1 MQTKINEKQITEILK
16 NFYQITGLKTTIFS
30 VDGVTLADYPKSHCA
45 FCHYINSFDDGRF
58 QCNKS
63 NIKALE
69 TCKTTKDTF
78 IYRCHMGLVEVA
90 FPLMKNEQ
98 IIGYA
103 MFGQIS
109 NLKENNHIKEKLR
122 NFATSITD
130 EKLQELLSSVE
141 YHSLELI
148 KSEIKILEICATY
161 FITSQMIEYNA
172 DLINKILTYIDNTP
186 LPDFKISNLCDHFKI
201 SRTQLYNIFTKHKKI
216 GVAEYV
222 TSLKIKKATELLKS
236 QQYSVKEIAYMTG
249 FSDSNHFIKVFKKNT
264 GTTPKQFQNSL

>member
-1 MQTKINEKQITEILK
+1 MQTKINEKQITDILK

-30 VDGVTLADYPKSHCA
+30 VDGITLADYPKTHCA
-45 FCHYINSFDDGRF
+45 FCHYINNREDGHF
-58 QCNKS
+58 HCNKS
-63 NIKALE
+63 NFKAVE
-69 TCKTTKDTF
+69 TCKNTKDIV

-109 NLKENNHIKEKLR
+109 NLKENQHIKENLR
-122 NFATSITD
+122 KFNEQITD
-130 EKLQELLSSVE
+130 DTINELLASVE
-141 YHSLELI
+141 YHSLDLI

-172 DLINKILTYIDNTP
+172 DLINKILNYIDNTP
-186 LPDFKISNLCDHFKI
+186 LSDFKITNLCDELKI

-216 GVAEYV
+216 GIAEYV
-222 TSLKIKKATELLKS
+222 TTLKIKKATELLKS
-236 QQYSVKEIAYMTG
+236 QKYSVKEIAYMTG

-264 GTTPKQFQNSL
+264 GTTPKQFQNTL